1 MTRYLTFISLIILLS
16 SCSPKLATTSSINE
30 SGKENNGPAYKP
42 VVFRSVIQFGNNAV
56 TGLMII
62 KKRADDSV
70 CGSFTNEFGVK
81 GFDFI
86 YSDNKVDLVYV
97 MPMLDRY
104 LIKRTLK
111 EDIRLLVRYGFSEIN
126 DSVMNYSQKSSRVV
140 YLLAKKS
147 MNSQKVKISLES
159 GNNAAMLFLEDFRH
173 MLTIKLVTID
183 SDEK

>member
-1 MTRYLTFISLIILLS
+1 MTRYLTFISLILLLS

-30 SGKENNGPAYKP
+30 SGKGNNGSVYEPF
-42 VVFRSVIQFGNNAV
+42 VFRSVIQFGNNAV

-97 MPMLDRY
+97 MPILDRY
-104 LIKRTLK
+104 LIRKTLK
-111 EDIRLLVRYGFSEIN
+111 EDIGLLVRYGFREIN
-126 DSVMNYSQKSSRVV
+126 DSVMNYYQKSSKVV
-140 YLLAKKS
+140 YPVSKKS
-147 MNSQKVKISLES
+147 RKTEKVRISLES
-159 GNNAAMLFLEDFRH
+159 ENSAVILFLEDFRRR
-173 MLTIKLVTID
+173 LTIKLVTID